1 MSLGGAR
8 TVQQSHAG
16 RHGQFG
22 VDRRV
27 ESDRTWNIAL
37 DTDAWNPHVSGVVSA
52 WPNTPREHALLGH
65 RPQLIQSLQARG
77 PFPPVEPDLVLCTEP
92 FRQACSTREALSTDA
107 MHIEPEGAL
116 GFAAGHIA
124 PKRGSQFTIPYHY
137 RFLQY
142 VRAWFGLPAALPR
155 AVTQWFHRPS
165 LQLLVATEALK
176 LNRGQVRAAV
186 ASRTWRAIAK
196 DLLSFHAPLRA
207 KRPTAASGRGRLA
220 PAPAT

>member
-1 MSLGGAR
+1 M
-8 TVQQSHAG
+8 QQSHAG
-16 RHGQFG
+16 SHGQFG

-27 ESDRTWNIAL
+27 ESDRTWNITL
-37 DTDAWNPHVSGVVSA
+37 DTEAWHPHVSGVVSS

-65 RPQLIQSLQARG
+65 RLQVIQSLQARG
-77 PFPPVEPDLVLCTEP
+77 PFPPVEPDLVVCTEP

-107 MHIEPEGAL
+107 MHIDSEGAL
-116 GFAAGHIA
+116 GLAAGHIA
-124 PKRGSQFTIPYHY
+124 PKRGWQFTIPYHY

-155 AVTQWFHRPS
+155 AVMQRFHQPS

-186 ASRTWRAIAK
+186 ASQTWRASAK
-196 DLLSFHAPLRA
+196 DLPWLHVPLRA
-207 KRPTAASGRGRLA
+207 KRPTAASGRVRLA
-220 PAPAT
+220 PAPAP